1 MKLDTVRV
9 GYAEPK
15 TAPIGYFTA
24 VLSPDGWT
32 YSQYTNPGAEKL
44 KPVEVEEF
52 SGFVRSLM
60 HELSSQKELNKYFK
74 KHGADTDAVTLSVR
88 FDCALMIY
96 LAHVTGYAITI
107 YPHRKEN
114 A

>member
-32 YSQYTNPGAEKL
+32 YSQYINPGAEKL

-60 HELSSQKELNKYFK
+60 HEFPSQKELDRYFK
-74 KHGADTDAVTLSVR
+74 KHGVDTDAVTLSVR
-88 FDCALMIY
+88 FDCALMTY
-96 LAHVTGYAITI
+96 VVHATGYAITI